1 MRAARRSGVPPLAGR
16 KETSAP
22 GADGHPDLIRLGLFF
37 FIIVTISTV
46 HFYIAPLRM
55 LRVGVLLWLT
65 VLGGVFL
72 LPRLVRW
79 QNISRSRPATLVV
92 VFSLIV
98 LASIPFG
105 MSMGASGNYFINSY
119 SRVLVFFFL
128 LVVALR
134 GPRDY
139 MLFLQAFAA
148 SIGIL
153 AFLSL
158 TVMDMSQSF
167 TGIRLESGAMYD
179 ANDIGV
185 LLITGLPLVILVM
198 ERTTGVRRFAAG
210 FTLLLIPASLA
221 LTGSRGG
228 LVGAAVVLP
237 GLLLLMSHV
246 PLVKRV
252 TVMLV
257 MAVGLTVAAP
267 PGYWERMS
275 TILSPTEDYNF
286 TDYYGRKEIAK
297 RGVMHML
304 RNPVVGVGLMN
315 FGRADG
321 TLVQTLDSGGQVR
334 WIAPHNTYV
343 QVGAELGLGA
353 FIIWLTLLYQGSV
366 GLLRRRRRLPR
377 HWARGT
383 EEQRLLVGSHRYL
396 PLAFLGFA
404 VTSFFTSHAY
414 TPPFYIL
421 VAFLVAVHLFTA
433 REKKRER
440 AAESG
445 SATLLGRR
453 GVLKPQLAYGVP
465 GTSNVRSA
473 AGATVLFDSSSRN
486 RNGD

>member
-1 MRAARRSGVPPLAGR
+1 MQAARRMSAAPPRG
-16 KETSAP
+16 EPDPAP
-22 GADGHPDLIRLGLFF
+22 GEDGHLDLIRVGLYL

-46 HFYIAPLRM
+46 HFYIPPLRI
-55 LRVGVLLWLT
+55 LRAGLLLWLM

-79 QNISRSRPATLVV
+79 ENISRSRPARAVV
-92 VFSLIV
+92 VLSLIALV
-98 LASIPFG
+98 SIPFG
-105 MSMGASGNYFINSY
+105 MSIGASGDYFLNSY

-139 MLFLQAFAA
+139 MLFLQAFAF

-153 AFLSL
+153 AFLAV

-185 LLITGLPLVILVM
+185 LLAMGLPVVILVF
-198 ERTTGVRRFAAG
+198 ESTRGVRRWLAG
-210 FTLLLIPASLA
+210 LSLVLIPATLA

-228 LVGAAVVLP
+228 LVGAAVVAL
-237 GLLLLMSHV
+237 GLLILMSHV

-252 TVMLV
+252 AAIPVML
-257 MAVGLTVAAP
+257 VGLTVAAP
-267 PGYWERMS
+267 AGYWERMS
-275 TILSPTEDYNF
+275 TILAPTEDYNY
-286 TDYYGRKEIAK
+286 TDYYGRKEIAR

-304 RNPVVGVGLMN
+304 RNPALGVGLMN

-321 TLVQTLDSGGQVR
+321 SLIETLDSGTQVR

-343 QVGAELGLGA
+343 QVGAELGVGA
-353 FIIWLTLLYQGSV
+353 FAIWIGLLYSGIV
-366 GLLRRRRRLPR
+366 GLLRRRKRLPR

-383 EEQRLLVGSHRYL
+383 EEQRLLVASHRYL

-404 VTSFFTSHAY
+404 VPSFFTSHAY
-414 TPPFYIL
+414 TPPMYIL

-433 REKKRER
+433 RAKRRESLTDPGAPAALRVPQRVGR
-440 AAESG
+440 A
-445 SATLLGRR
+445 R
-453 GVLKPQLAYGVP
+453 LAYGAASP
-465 GTSNVRSA
+465 GGVRTPAS
-473 AGATVLFDSSSRN
+473 TVFFDRPSSERK
-486 RNGD
+486 GG